1 METADTLEDLG
12 GGLRSSH
19 IAAGLVLV
27 VLLAA
32 LGFSAVANADARD
45 QETAYLTTVEETAST
60 ILLAQQQTLDVFSR
74 AESEIGNA
82 SASDALVSALD
93 KLSRQVNRFG
103 IEDEVAGDIV
113 TEDFQSTL
121 TEMRL
126 WENTPISSTTL
137 TIYRNQ
143 MVPEARRWLAD
154 YQSMAV
160 EKIKVLASARAVNE
174 RNQAILLF
182 TSLALFVSLLSWIS
196 ISVAKTYRK
205 AKLLISDE
213 ESKVSSAKT
222 ALAHATNQLS
232 YQAKHDALTNLPNR
246 IALYEKLSQ
255 FLADEPDNV
264 VVYFCDLDRFKVV
277 NDSRGHAVGDEL
289 LVAAAG
295 RLAKSVSDGDFLAR
309 FGGDEFVV
317 ISKTPMDRDSILRT
331 AERFIRQLSK
341 PFDIDDY
348 EAYIGLSVGIA
359 TSKPTSS
366 VNQLLRDA
374 DIAMYRAKGRP
385 GLHITFYDEIGERLS
400 RQLDTENALRQA
412 IVRNE
417 LVLHWQP
424 IVNLKN
430 SQVHTMEALLRWR
443 HPNGELL
450 LPQEFLSV
458 AEDSGLI
465 VQMGQWV
472 LRNACMA
479 GSLTDDRNVSVNV
492 SARQLQEVTF
502 VDDLMSILSATNF
515 APERLII
522 EVTENSLIDT
532 TLVGGPLTRVRE
544 LGCKIALDDFGSGYS
559 SLGLLERLPVDII
572 KLDRAFVKDVATS
585 EASQAIIKSLVQLA
599 NALGMMFIAEGVET
613 DAQRKV
619 LRSLGVLN
627 AQGYW
632 FGQPEASRL
641 QTSLSRG

>member
-1 METADTLEDLG
+1 MENQDAFDELG
-12 GGLRSSH
+12 GGLRISH

-60 ILLAQQQTLDVFSR
+60 ILLAQQQTLDLFSQ
-74 AESEIGNA
+74 AESELG
-82 SASDALVSALD
+82 SATGSAELMTAVEKLTNQVEKFEQNDDIAEEIVSENFRT
-93 KLSRQVNRFG
+93 S
-103 IEDEVAGDIV
+103 
-113 TEDFQSTL
+113 L
-121 TEMRL
+121 TEMNNWRS
-126 WENTPISSTTL
+126 TSISSTSLTL
-137 TIYRNQ
+137 YRNQ

-154 YQSMAV
+154 YQGKAV

-182 TSLALFVSLLSWIS
+182 TSLAMFVSLLSWIS
-196 ISVAKTYRK
+196 ISVANTYRK
-205 AKLLISDE
+205 AKSLIAE
-213 ESKVSSAKT
+213 EENKVSSAKT
-222 ALAHATNQLS
+222 ALAHATDQLS

-255 FLADEPDNV
+255 FLTESPESV

-295 RLAKSVSDGDFLAR
+295 RLAKTVAEGDFIAR

-317 ISKTPMDRDSILRT
+317 ISKTPIDRDSILRM
-331 AERFIRQLSK
+331 AERFIRQLAK
-341 PFDIDDY
+341 PFDIDGY
-348 EAYIGLSVGIA
+348 EAYIGLSIGIA
-359 TSKPTSS
+359 TSKPGAS

-385 GLHITFYDEIGERLS
+385 GLHVTFYDEIGERLS
-400 RQLDTENALRQA
+400 RQLDTENALRHA
-412 IVRNE
+412 ITRNE

-450 LPQEFLSV
+450 LPNEFLSV

-479 GSLTDDRNVSVNV
+479 GALTEDRNVSVNV

-502 VDDLMSILSATNF
+502 VDDLMLILAATNLT
-515 APERLII
+515 PERLVI
-522 EVTENSLIDT
+522 EVTENSLIDAS
-532 TLVGGPLTRVRE
+532 LVGGPLTRVRE

-572 KLDRAFVKDVATS
+572 KLDRAFVREVATS

-599 NALGMMFIAEGVET
+599 NALDMMFIAEGVET

-619 LRSLGVLN
+619 LRSLGVLH

-641 QTSLSRG
+641 PSTSTRG

>member
-1 METADTLEDLG
+1 
-12 GGLRSSH
+12 
-19 IAAGLVLV
+19 
-27 VLLAA
+27 
-32 LGFSAVANADARD
+32 
-45 QETAYLTTVEETAST
+45 
-60 ILLAQQQTLDVFSR
+60 
-74 AESEIGNA
+74 
-82 SASDALVSALD
+82 
-93 KLSRQVNRFG
+93 
-103 IEDEVAGDIV
+103 
-113 TEDFQSTL
+113 
-121 TEMRL
+121 
-126 WENTPISSTTL
+126 
-137 TIYRNQ
+137 
-143 MVPEARRWLAD
+143 
-154 YQSMAV
+154 
-160 EKIKVLASARAVNE
+160 
-174 RNQAILLF
+174 
-182 TSLALFVSLLSWIS
+182 ALFVSLLSWIS

-348 EAYIGLSVGIA
+348 EAYVGLSIGIA
-359 TSKPTSS
+359 TSKPNSS

-479 GSLTDDRNVSVNV
+479 GSLTEDRNVSVNV

-502 VDDLMSILSATNF
+502 VDDLMSILSSTNF

-572 KLDRAFVKDVATS
+572 KLDRAFVKEVATS

>member
-74 AESEIGNA
+74 AESEVGNR
-82 SASDALVSALD
+82 SASETLVRALE

-103 IEDEVAGDIV
+103 MEDEVAGGIV

-121 TEMRL
+121 TEMKL
-126 WENTPISSTTL
+126 WENTTISATTL
-137 TIYRNQ
+137 TLYRNQ
-143 MVPEARRWLAD
+143 MVPEARRWLTD
-154 YQSMAV
+154 YQTMAV
-160 EKIKVLASARAVNE
+160 EKIKILASARAVNE

-289 LVAAAG
+289 LVAAAA

-348 EAYIGLSVGIA
+348 EAYIGLSIGIA
-359 TSKPTSS
+359 TSKPNSS

-479 GSLTDDRNVSVNV
+479 GSLTEDRNVSVNV

-502 VDDLMSILSATNF
+502 VDDLMSILSSTNF

-532 TLVGGPLTRVRE
+532 SLVGGPLTRVRE

-572 KLDRAFVKDVATS
+572 KLDRAFVKEVATS

-613 DAQRKV
+613 DAQRKA

-641 QTSLSRG
+641 QTSSSRG

>member
-103 IEDEVAGDIV
+103 IEDEVAGGVV

-121 TEMRL
+121 TEMKL

-317 ISKTPMDRDSILRT
+317 LSKTPMDRDSILRT

-572 KLDRAFVKDVATS
+572 KLDRAFVKEVATS

>member
-74 AESEIGNA
+74 AESEVGNR
-82 SASDALVSALD
+82 SASETLVRALE

-103 IEDEVAGDIV
+103 MEDEVAGGIV

-121 TEMRL
+121 SEMKL
-126 WENTPISSTTL
+126 WENTTISATTL
-137 TIYRNQ
+137 TLYRNQ
-143 MVPEARRWLAD
+143 MVPEARRWLTD
-154 YQSMAV
+154 YQTMAV
-160 EKIKVLASARAVNE
+160 EKIKILASARAVNE

-289 LVAAAG
+289 LVAAAA

-348 EAYIGLSVGIA
+348 EAYIGLSIGIA
-359 TSKPTSS
+359 TSKPNSS

-479 GSLTDDRNVSVNV
+479 GSLTEDRNVSVNV

-502 VDDLMSILSATNF
+502 VDDLMSILSSTNF

-532 TLVGGPLTRVRE
+532 SLVGGPLTRVRE

-572 KLDRAFVKDVATS
+572 KLDRAFVKEVATS

-613 DAQRKV
+613 DAQRKA

-641 QTSLSRG
+641 QTSSSRG

>member
-74 AESEIGNA
+74 AESEIGNR
-82 SASDALVSALD
+82 SASDTLVRALE

-103 IEDEVAGDIV
+103 VEDEVAGGIV

-121 TEMRL
+121 TAMKL
-126 WENTPISSTTL
+126 WENTAISSTTL
-137 TIYRNQ
+137 TLYRNQ

-154 YQSMAV
+154 YQTMAV
-160 EKIKVLASARAVNE
+160 EKIKILASARAVNE

-289 LVAAAG
+289 LVAAAA

-317 ISKTPMDRDSILRT
+317 ISKTQMDRDSILRT

-348 EAYIGLSVGIA
+348 EAYIGLSIGIA
-359 TSKPTSS
+359 TSKPNSS

-385 GLHITFYDEIGERLS
+385 GLHITFYDEIGDRLS

-502 VDDLMSILSATNF
+502 VDDLMSILSSTNF

-532 TLVGGPLTRVRE
+532 SLVGGPLTRVRE

-572 KLDRAFVKDVATS
+572 KLDRAFVKEVATS

-641 QTSLSRG
+641 QTSSSRG

>member
-1 METADTLEDLG
+1 MENQDAFDDLG
-12 GGLRSSH
+12 GGLRVSH
-19 IAAGLVLV
+19 IAAGLILV
-27 VLLAA
+27 VLLTA
-32 LGFSAVANADARD
+32 LAFSAVANADARD

-60 ILLAQQQTLDVFSR
+60 ILLAQQQTLDIFSQ
-74 AESEIGNA
+74 AEAEVTNTT
-82 SASDALVSALD
+82 ASDELLKLVARLEKQIAQIEEADEAATEVVSSSFVATLD
-93 KLSRQVNRFG
+93 QMNTWEFSPILSN
-103 IEDEVAGDIV
+103 DVAS
-113 TEDFQSTL
+113 F
-121 TEMRL
+121 
-126 WENTPISSTTL
+126 
-137 TIYRNQ
+137 RNQ
-143 MVPEARRWLAD
+143 MVPEARRWLEK
-154 YQSMAV
+154 YQSRAV
-160 EKIKVLASARAVNE
+160 ERIKILASSRAVNE

-182 TSLALFVSLLSWIS
+182 ASLAMFVSLLSWIS

-205 AKLLISDE
+205 AKSLIAEE

-222 ALAHATNQLS
+222 ALAHATDQLS

-246 IALYEKLSQ
+246 ISLYEKLSQ
-255 FLADEPDNV
+255 YLEDSPDGV

-289 LVAAAG
+289 LAAAAS
-295 RLAKSVSDGDFLAR
+295 RLVKTVTEGDFIAR

-317 ISKTPMDRDSILRT
+317 ISKTPADRDSIMRM
-331 AERFIRQLSK
+331 AERFIRQLAK
-341 PFDIDDY
+341 PFEIDGY
-348 EAYIGLSVGIA
+348 EAYIGLSIGIA
-359 TSKPTSS
+359 TSKPGST
-366 VNQLLRDA
+366 VNQLLREA

-385 GLHITFYDEIGERLS
+385 GLHIMFYDEIGERLGQ
-400 RQLDTENALRQA
+400 QLDTENALRHA
-412 IVRNE
+412 ISNNE
-417 LVLHWQP
+417 FVLHWQP

-450 LPQEFLSV
+450 LPNEFMGV

-472 LRNACMA
+472 LRNACLA
-479 GSLTDDRNVSVNV
+479 GGLTEERNVSVNV

-522 EVTENSLIDT
+522 EVTENSLIDP

-572 KLDRAFVKDVATS
+572 KLDRAFVRDVTTS

-599 NALGMMFIAEGVET
+599 NALNMIFIAEGVET
-613 DAQRKV
+613 DAQRKA

-641 QTSLSRG
+641 TTLSR

>member
-103 IEDEVAGDIV
+103 IEDEVAGGIV

-126 WENTPISSTTL
+126 WENTPISSTIL

-572 KLDRAFVKDVATS
+572 KLDRAFVKEVATS

>member
-1 METADTLEDLG
+1 MENQDAFDDLG
-12 GGLRSSH
+12 GGLRVSH
-19 IAAGLVLV
+19 IAAGLILV
-27 VLLAA
+27 VLLTA
-32 LGFSAVANADARD
+32 LAFSAVANADARD

-60 ILLAQQQTLDVFSR
+60 ILLAQQQTLDIFSQ
-74 AESEIGNA
+74 AEAEVTNTTASDELLKLVARLEKQIEQIEEA
-82 SASDALVSALD
+82 DEAATEVVSASFVATLD
-93 KLSRQVNRFG
+93 QMNTWEFSPMLSN
-103 IEDEVAGDIV
+103 DVAS
-113 TEDFQSTL
+113 F
-121 TEMRL
+121 
-126 WENTPISSTTL
+126 
-137 TIYRNQ
+137 RNQ
-143 MVPEARRWLAD
+143 MVPEARRWLEK
-154 YQSMAV
+154 YQSRAV
-160 EKIKVLASARAVNE
+160 ERIKILASSRAVNE

-182 TSLALFVSLLSWIS
+182 ASLAMFVSLLSWIS

-205 AKLLISDE
+205 AKSLIAEE

-222 ALAHATNQLS
+222 ALAHATDQLS

-246 IALYEKLSQ
+246 ISLYEKLSQ
-255 FLADEPDNV
+255 YLEDSPDGV

-289 LVAAAG
+289 LAAAAS
-295 RLAKSVSDGDFLAR
+295 RLVKTVTEGDFIAR

-317 ISKTPMDRDSILRT
+317 ISKTPADRDSIMRM
-331 AERFIRQLSK
+331 AERFIRQLAK
-341 PFDIDDY
+341 PFEIDGY
-348 EAYIGLSVGIA
+348 EAYIGLSIGIA
-359 TSKPTSS
+359 TSKPGST
-366 VNQLLRDA
+366 VNQLLREA

-385 GLHITFYDEIGERLS
+385 GLHIMFYDEIGERLGQ
-400 RQLDTENALRQA
+400 QLDTENALRHA
-412 IVRNE
+412 ISNNE
-417 LVLHWQP
+417 FVLHWQP

-450 LPQEFLSV
+450 LPNEFMGV

-472 LRNACMA
+472 LRNACLA
-479 GSLTDDRNVSVNV
+479 GGLTEERNVSVNV

-522 EVTENSLIDT
+522 EVTENSLIDP

-572 KLDRAFVKDVATS
+572 KLDRAFVREVATS

-599 NALGMMFIAEGVET
+599 NALNMIFIAEGVET
-613 DAQRKV
+613 DAQRKA

-641 QTSLSRG
+641 TTLSR

>member
-1 METADTLEDLG
+1 METTDTLEDLG

-74 AESEIGNA
+74 AESEAGNR
-82 SASDALVSALD
+82 SASETLVRALE

-103 IEDEVAGDIV
+103 VEDEVADGIV

-121 TEMRL
+121 TGMKL
-126 WENTPISSTTL
+126 WKNTAISSTTL
-137 TIYRNQ
+137 TLYRNQ

-154 YQSMAV
+154 YQTMAV
-160 EKIKVLASARAVNE
+160 EKIKILANARAVNE

-264 VVYFCDLDRFKVV
+264 VVYFCDLDRFKVI

-289 LVAAAG
+289 LVAAAA

-348 EAYIGLSVGIA
+348 EAYIGLSIGIA
-359 TSKPTSS
+359 TSKPNSS

-479 GSLTDDRNVSVNV
+479 GSLTEDRNVSVNV

-502 VDDLMSILSATNF
+502 VDDLMSILSSTNF

-532 TLVGGPLTRVRE
+532 SLVGGPLTRVRE

-572 KLDRAFVKDVATS
+572 KLDRAFVKEVATS

-641 QTSLSRG
+641 QTSSSRG

>member
-74 AESEIGNA
+74 AESEVGNR
-82 SASDALVSALD
+82 SASETLVRALE

-103 IEDEVAGDIV
+103 MEDEVAGGIV

-121 TEMRL
+121 SEMKL
-126 WENTPISSTTL
+126 WENTTISATTL
-137 TIYRNQ
+137 TLYRNQ
-143 MVPEARRWLAD
+143 MVPEARRWLTD
-154 YQSMAV
+154 YQTMAV
-160 EKIKVLASARAVNE
+160 EKIKILASARAVNE

-348 EAYIGLSVGIA
+348 EAYIGLSIGIA
-359 TSKPTSS
+359 TSKPNSS

-479 GSLTDDRNVSVNV
+479 GSLTEDRNVSVNV

-502 VDDLMSILSATNF
+502 VDDLMSILSSTNF

-532 TLVGGPLTRVRE
+532 SLVGGPLTRVRE

-572 KLDRAFVKDVATS
+572 KLDRAFVKEVATS

-613 DAQRKV
+613 DAQRKA

-641 QTSLSRG
+641 QTSSSRG

>member
-1 METADTLEDLG
+1 METTEAFDELG
-12 GGLRSSH
+12 GGLRISH

-60 ILLAQQQTLDVFSR
+60 ILRAQQQTLDLFSV
-74 AESEIGNA
+74 AESEIG
-82 SASDALVSALD
+82 SAMGSDALLESVEKLLLQVS
-93 KLSRQVNRFG
+93 RFQE
-103 IEDEVAGDIV
+103 EDAIAEEVVSEEFLTTLNQMNAWRSSPIA
-113 TEDFQSTL
+113 SATL
-121 TEMRL
+121 TL
-126 WENTPISSTTL
+126 
-137 TIYRNQ
+137 YRNQ

-154 YQSMAV
+154 YQSKAV

-182 TSLALFVSLLSWIS
+182 TSLAMFVSLLSWIS
-196 ISVAKTYRK
+196 ISVARTYRK
-205 AKLLISDE
+205 AKSLLAE
-213 ESKVSSAKT
+213 EENKVSSAKT
-222 ALAHATNQLS
+222 ALAHATDQLS

-255 FLADEPDNV
+255 FLNESHENV
-264 VVYFCDLDRFKVV
+264 VVYFCDLDRFKVI

-289 LVAAAG
+289 LVAAAS
-295 RLAKSVSDGDFLAR
+295 RLSKTVAEGDFIAR

-317 ISKTPMDRDSILRT
+317 ISKTPTDRDSILRM
-331 AERFIRQLSK
+331 AERFIRQLAK
-341 PFDIDDY
+341 PFDIDGY
-348 EAYIGLSVGIA
+348 EAYIGLSIGISI
-359 TSKPTSS
+359 SKPGSS

-385 GLHITFYDEIGERLS
+385 GLHATFYDEIGERLS

-424 IVNLKN
+424 IVNIKN
-430 SQVHTMEALLRWR
+430 SQIHTMEALLRWR

-450 LPQEFLSV
+450 LPNEFMAV

-479 GSLTDDRNVSVNV
+479 GALTDDRNVSVNV

-502 VDDLMSILSATNF
+502 VDDLMSILSTTGF

-532 TLVGGPLTRVRE
+532 SLVGGPLTRVRE

-572 KLDRAFVKDVATS
+572 KLDRAFVRDVATS
-585 EASQAIIKSLVQLA
+585 EASQAIIKSLVQLS
-599 NALGMMFIAEGVET
+599 NALTMMFIAEGVET

-619 LRSLGVLN
+619 LKSLGVLH

-641 QTSLSRG
+641 QSSLARG